1 MRYCAAPGCS
11 SYTDSPN
18 PAYWLYVYEH
28 PDNLAEKPRSFCC
41 WQCLAHYAYD
51 QRPVL

>member
-11 SYTDSPN
+11 SYTDSPS
-18 PAYWLYVYEH
+18 PAYWLYVYEQTGL
-28 PDNLAEKPRSFCC
+28 DAKPKSFCC